1 MAITRRCRDSFITA
15 RVCEFVISIL
25 KRQEGTSHGVSFSIS
40 CTQTGWS
47 QLSAEHQWPDA
58 ALALEP
64 PARNPPTR
72 QRHVWLLPPLCR
84 FRRHPRLPGGAAP
97 AAYQVILQCQSKQKK
112 RFIFSTHKHFPSLE
126 SGPTNCKTLA
136 WYSYGTVTKWW
147 SPIISIPLVTPSW
160 FNSVGLLILSVDPV
174 CLGRLKP
181 RGSTATPQPRAKTRS
196 SRLWRAWCLA
206 ALMSSKFPQMWV
218 NPLCLHAKAFRSV
231 TFKPRH
237 QTFSILLL
245 VFKIE

>member
-40 CTQTGWS
+40 CTQAGWS

-97 AAYQVILQCQSKQKK
+97 AAYQVILQCQSKQSFLKEEAYYHNAVLSLNIVHLDL
-112 RFIFSTHKHFPSLE
+112 FSPHTNIFLLCSPDQLTVKH
-126 SGPTNCKTLA
+126 
-136 WYSYGTVTKWW
+136 
-147 SPIISIPLVTPSW
+147 
-160 FNSVGLLILSVDPV
+160 
-174 CLGRLKP
+174 
-181 RGSTATPQPRAKTRS
+181 
-196 SRLWRAWCLA
+196 
-206 ALMSSKFPQMWV
+206 
-218 NPLCLHAKAFRSV
+218 
-231 TFKPRH
+231 
-237 QTFSILLL
+237 
-245 VFKIE
+245 